1 MCLAPTD
8 VPPSREGRSGHEEG
22 VCTRDATLALGLAAC
37 GDDDGR
43 AGSGL
48 RGGEGGGTIRVALGD
63 IESVETL
70 ALFIAL
76 DRVRE
81 RGTEVELVELSD
93 EDLANQAVVGGQADV
108 GLGAPY
114 GLIQGSG
121 APLRIFCQLQRLR
134 FFPVVDKAA
143 YPDWQALDGETLA
156 VHSRGST
163 SEALAHIIE
172 QEEGIEFGK
181 VSFVPGAEVRATA
194 LLRGNVKAAHARHPE
209 QELRDGRGAGQVPR
223 PADAGDRASDEV
235 LFANTEWLKQ
245 NGQSAQVLLEEILTV
260 WRSIAKDPEFVQKER
275 ERLGLAHD
283 LPPELEKE
291 LVPYYRQGAEEG
303 LFTQDCGGEAAARD
317 DFEFYSAAGQ
327 LKGDPADLRVEDFW
341 SLDQLDAA
349 VSKVEAI
356 GQLSGHVGREPR
368 RPRRPGPTVPV
379 AWRPGRAGPG
389 SCAPRRSCSCSRCGS
404 GAAARR

>member
-1 MCLAPTD
+1 MKRVCALA
-8 VPPSREGRSGHEEG
+8 
-22 VCTRDATLALGLAAC
+22 ATLMLGLAAC
-37 GDDDGR
+37 GGDE
-43 AGSGL
+43 GSS
-48 RGGEGGGTIRVALGD
+48 GGQASGGAQGGGTIRVALGD

-81 RGTEVELVELSD
+81 RGTKVNLVELSD

-143 YPDWQALDGETLA
+143 YPDWQALDGKTLA

-172 QEEGIEFGK
+172 KDEGIKFGK

-194 LLRGNVKAAHARHPE
+194 LLRGNVKAAMLDIPNKNYVMSEEPSKFHVLPTPE
-209 QELRDGRGAGQVPR
+209 SS
-223 PADAGDRASDEV
+223 ASDEV
-235 LFANTEWLKQ
+235 LFANTAWLDK
-245 NGQSAQVLLEEILTV
+245 NKQSAQVLLEEILTV
-260 WRSIAKDPEFVQKER
+260 WRSIKKDPNFVQTER
-275 ERLGLAHD
+275 KRLGLARD
-283 LPPELEKE
+283 LPDELEKE

-303 LFTQDCGGEAAARD
+303 LFTQDCGGEAAAKD
-317 DFEFYSAAGQ
+317 DFTFYSLAGQ
-327 LKGDPADLRVEDFW
+327 LKGDPASLKVEDFW
-341 SLDQLDAA
+341 SLKQLNAA
-349 VSKVEAI
+349 VDKV
-356 GQLSGHVGREPR
+356 GQSG
-368 RPRRPGPTVPV
+368 
-379 AWRPGRAGPG
+379 
-389 SCAPRRSCSCSRCGS
+389 S
-404 GAAARR
+404 